1 MATGYVLYSYLGH
14 RDHHDARMRV
24 GTFNDEVV
32 LLDTPI
38 LIQLLSD
45 QNSGRA
51 AVEILKIAVQQ
62 GVKVMVEPSTIVEL
76 NNVVDSRSGEASE
89 IEKGIRDGADLTT
102 LRSTINDQ
110 ILATWLASQPR
121 TSLGIASWANFQ
133 RRARSIESTLTDLGI
148 ECSGTTQWTSEMSE
162 EQKAV
167 KSVLEAVLAERG
179 NSRGDVQLEHDAHL
193 LTVAK
198 KERELNP
205 ETPSKI
211 WPGAVIVTTDT
222 HMNSAYV
229 GLFGPQRFPMALTV
243 SQWAGLLGCF
253 SPPVNAERLAF
264 ALTEGIPGRTILKG
278 AIQIPTATAIEL
290 ARSFSGGDAT
300 QSSMEDLQLSL
311 QDLLQNVTNPFA
323 ISADAARDL
332 ARQALAQHVRRSTRV
347 AKELIETSR
356 TEYEKKLELLDRE
369 TELVRSQGDNGE
381 LQNLRDKNIRL
392 GRALRVATIAFVAA
406 ITIVVLKFQNL
417 ETGHRFG
424 IAFAG
429 LAIFIGAGVDYSIHV
444 ERKWYEPVGGLII
457 AIAIAVLTIS
467 M

>member
-1 MATGYVLYSYLGH
+1 M
-14 RDHHDARMRV
+14 
-24 GTFNDEVV
+24 
-32 LLDTPI
+32 
-38 LIQLLSD
+38 
-45 QNSGRA
+45 
-51 AVEILKIAVQQ
+51 
-62 GVKVMVEPSTIVEL
+62 
-76 NNVVDSRSGEASE
+76 
-89 IEKGIRDGADLTT
+89 
-102 LRSTINDQ
+102 
-110 ILATWLASQPR
+110 
-121 TSLGIASWANFQ
+121 
-133 RRARSIESTLTDLGI
+133 
-148 ECSGTTQWTSEMSE
+148 E
-162 EQKAV
+162 E
-167 KSVLEAVLAERG
+167 
-179 NSRGDVQLEHDAHL
+179 
-193 LTVAK
+193 
-198 KERELNP
+198 
-205 ETPSKI
+205 
-211 WPGAVIVTTDT
+211 
-222 HMNSAYV
+222 
-229 GLFGPQRFPMALTV
+229 
-243 SQWAGLLGCF
+243 
-253 SPPVNAERLAF
+253 
-264 ALTEGIPGRTILKG
+264 
-278 AIQIPTATAIEL
+278 
-290 ARSFSGGDAT
+290 
-300 QSSMEDLQLSL
+300 LQLSL